1 MGVIGDRFGFAAG
14 IRGLALALPAATLLS
29 MASPGPAAAAGPFT
43 GFPGEWS
50 GTGDVTMTDG
60 SRDRIKCKASYSA
73 GPSGQALNIN
83 VNCASDSY
91 RVNIIANVVAQ
102 GESFSGSW
110 RETTR
115 QVSGDVTGRV
125 PAPGQYQASLQG
137 TGFGIELAASSN
149 GKVQAITINAQGTD
163 VQNVRISL
171 RKV

>member
-1 MGVIGDRFGFAAG
+1 MRVNGDRFGLRGAALSWSVAALLSVAG
-14 IRGLALALPAATLLS
+14 IA
-29 MASPGPAAAAGPFT
+29 PAAAAGPFT

-50 GTGDVTMTDG
+50 GTGDITMSDG
-60 SRDRIKCKASYSA
+60 SHDRIKCKASYSA
-73 GPSGQALNIN
+73 GPSGESLNIN

-91 RVNIIANVVAQ
+91 RVNIISNIVAQ
-102 GESFSGSW
+102 GETFSGTW

-125 PAPGQYQASLQG
+125 PGPGQYQASLQG
-137 TGFGIELAASSN
+137 TGFGIELAATSN

-171 RKV
+171 RRA